1 VRAQAQDLLSPSAMP
16 DLTDWLFEK
25 SVGRHIPLSVH
36 IDLTMRCNERCIHCY
51 RVIERRPELTTDELT
66 ALLDDV
72 ARAGTL
78 YLTFSGGEVFLRK
91 DLFALIEH
99 ARRLHFDLRLKSN
112 ALLITP
118 DKAARLRALGVRQVD
133 ISIYSAVPAVHDGVT
148 KVPGSFER
156 TLEGV
161 GMLRAAGVKVKL
173 NCPLM
178 KLNVGQYK
186 EVRALADRLGV
197 LCGFDPMITAKND
210 GDASPVKLRITRN
223 DLIQVLQDPKMNP
236 NLGKPVPREIPSG
249 RSDLDDVPCGASH
262 NACYISAYGDVMP
275 CVAMPIACGNV
286 RDEPFAE
293 IWHRSPE
300 MQRVRS
306 IRIRD
311 LHTCSS
317 CAASRF
323 CTRCPGQA
331 LVETGDLHGPSPAN
345 CEHALAGAQAAGSPA
360 IPASMLRPSP
370 PVDRPAAAMT
380 AP

>member
-1 VRAQAQDLLSPSAMP
+1 MQHQAQELLKGDGIP

-25 SVGRHIPLSVH
+25 TVGLHIPLGVH

-51 RVIERRPELTTDELT
+51 RVIERRPELTTEELT
-66 ALLDDV
+66 ALLEEV

-91 DLFALIEH
+91 DLFELIEH
-99 ARRLHFDLRLKSN
+99 ARRLHFDVRLKSN

-118 DKAARLRALGVRQVD
+118 EKAARLRALGVRQVD
-133 ISIYSAVPAVHDGVT
+133 ISIYSADPAVHDSVT
-148 KVPGSFER
+148 KVPGSLQR
-156 TLEGV
+156 SLEGAAW
-161 GMLRAAGVKVKL
+161 LRDAGVTVKL

-178 KLNVGQYK
+178 RQNVGQYK
-186 EVRALADRLGV
+186 EIRALAERFGV
-197 LCGFDPMITAKND
+197 LSGFDPMITAKND
-210 GDASPVKLRITRN
+210 GDTSTIKLRITPKELR
-223 DLIQVLQDPKMNP
+223 QVLQDPAMNP
-236 NLGKPVPREIPSG
+236 DLGKPELREISVVRP
-249 RSDLDDVPCGASH
+249 DLDEVPCGAAH

-275 CVAMPIACGNV
+275 CVAMPLPCGNV

-300 MQRVRS
+300 MLRVRS

-331 LVETGDLHGPSPAN
+331 LVETGDLYGPSPAN
-345 CEHALAGAQAAGSPA
+345 CEHALVAAQVGGSPA
-360 IPASMLRPSP
+360 IPASMLR
-370 PVDRPAAAMT
+370 RPAPAMPGGS
-380 AP
+380 A

>member
-1 VRAQAQDLLSPSAMP
+1 MP
-16 DLTDWLFEK
+16 DLIERLFQK
-25 SVGRHIPLSVH
+25 SVALHIPLSVH
-36 IDLTMRCNERCIHCY
+36 IDLTMRCNERCLHCY
-51 RVIERRPELTTDELT
+51 RVVEQRPELTTNELT

-91 DLFALIEH
+91 DLFELLEH
-99 ARRLHFDLRLKSN
+99 ARRRHFDVRLKSN

-118 DKAARLRALGVRQVD
+118 AKAARLRTLAVRQVD
-133 ISIYSAVPAVHDGVT
+133 ISVYSADPAVHDWVT
-148 KVPGSFER
+148 KIPGSLER
-156 TLEGV
+156 SLEGAA
-161 GMLRAAGVKVKL
+161 MLRAAGVTVKL

-178 KLNVGQYK
+178 KQNVGQYK
-186 EVRALADRLGV
+186 QLRALAERLGV

-210 GDASPVKLRITRN
+210 GDRSPIALRITRKE
-223 DLIQVLQDPKMNP
+223 LREVLQDPTLNAQC
-236 NLGKPVPREIPSG
+236 GKPGPAALGPDWK

-300 MQRVRS
+300 MVRVRS

-317 CAASRF
+317 CAASAF

-331 LVETGDLHGPSPAN
+331 LVETGDLYGPSPAN
-345 CEHALAGAQAAGSPA
+345 CEHALVAAQVAGSA
-360 IPASMLRPSP
+360 VIPASMLRP
-370 PVDRPAAAMT
+370 PASAT
-380 AP
+380 VRTVEEVLD